1 MGQTTIQYQPL
12 ASLPSG
18 GGLES
23 WVACARAPDG
33 RQYLVVIERIPR
45 VVSDNTQLLNRAY
58 QQTQRAAAL
67 SHRALAQAHDVFEL
81 DDAYYVALELASGED
96 LEFIWRSFVNADE
109 PIPLALTARV
119 IAEAAAALDFARRK
133 TSNSGEPLIH
143 GHLSLRRLRLSYEG
157 KTKVVGHGT
166 FPIHQGVARARGGLG
181 GSNLHYCAPEQF
193 KGGDVDAR
201 TDMFALGVILWE
213 MLTGRR
219 LFERA
224 GPYEVMR
231 AVCEEP
237 VASPSKLAEHVPSRL
252 DTIISRALAKDPSK
266 RYTDYAEFLGALE
279 GILQLPGVADQ
290 SMRLG
295 TLLEERFPQR
305 AERWRDVD
313 QAEKTGDF
321 QQAAAL
327 VAQLDRDSVQAPQP
341 TRRETDDNIT
351 NDTVTDVGSF
361 DSHGGHRPAHLGRAG
376 GEPTRGNGAEP
387 WEETQPRDALG
398 AGPDEPTQVVK
409 WSDSHPHD
417 EDTAI
422 TEAPVMP
429 SEQDETS
436 DTLDRVGPETE
447 ETRDLSASAQKATS
461 ERRDDTTL
469 DQTSSGRRDDT
480 TLDQASSGRRDDT
493 TLDQTSSGRRDDTTL
508 DQARSDESTD
518 PLGNAFQP
526 APSAQAPSHVE
537 PPTAEPPAQTPPD
550 DGGGDEPAE
559 KSLFADF
566 DSLVEPV
573 ETSAPSTGPA
583 APEPSPGPAAPE
595 PSPDAAEPSAHRSP
609 RPSDTDARQATGSE
623 VGQPGPERASGEP
636 ARPSVSLGAG
646 FDELD
651 WSEAFAQFD
660 ETDPDDE
667 PEQLEPAFPIDDVLE
682 PPDRRRYSRDDR
694 ASHSVLE
701 IVRHSQGRTLGV
713 ETLQGFKRFYR
724 DKEAPFKV
732 RLGLKHGKVTLRD
745 DVDGWIRRRNDGD
758 NLRALPDKSESISL
772 KPGDQCE
779 VRRDEV
785 RYRIRVFNPPLPPMR
800 NRPHFTKQTLMV
812 YLVAL
817 LLAGTAHGGALLGVM
832 AVEAIGV
839 QMTVTKEPDQE
850 EVFAEGELTDLEE
863 PEEPDKPEPPTPPK
877 PKPKPKPE
885 PVDPTEKEVKI
896 PNVVKEKLAKRVEE
910 KAEKSSSAASDTQ
923 NVLDALKSPHEGSGE
938 SVKEV
943 VSNVDAVKK
952 PKGSEG
958 GFKVGGTI
966 SKLEGDEVNMAVGG
980 GGDVG
985 KLSGKKVGK
994 EVAQLDE
1001 REKKG
1006 KVRGKVSGVKAL
1018 TKVQGS
1024 LSRSDVY
1031 KTIDKY
1037 QGQILGC
1044 YERRLLDKPSLS
1056 GRVVFTWTVAANGSV
1071 NSARQRSSTVSD
1083 AKVSQCVLKIIR
1095 KMKFPQPE
1103 GGEVEISY
1111 PFMFQQR

>member
-1 MGQTTIQYQPL
+1 MAQPTTIQYQPL

-33 RQYLVVIERIPR
+33 QQYLVVVERIPR
-45 VVSDNTQLLNRAY
+45 VVSDNTQLLNRIF

-67 SHRALAQAHDVFEL
+67 SHRALARAHDVFEL
-81 DDAYYVALELASGED
+81 DDAYYVAVELAPGED
-96 LEFIWRSFVNADE
+96 IEFIWRSFVNSGE

-119 IAEAAAALDFARRK
+119 IAEAAAALDFARRQ
-133 TSNSGEPLIH
+133 TNNSGDPLIH
-143 GHLSLRRLRLSYEG
+143 GHLSPNRLRLSYQG

-166 FPIHQGVARARGGLG
+166 SSVHLGLARARGGLG

-193 KGGDVDAR
+193 RGGEIDAR

-213 MLTGRR
+213 LLTGRR

-237 VASPSKLAEHVPSRL
+237 VADPSKLAEHVPSRL
-252 DTIISRALAKDPSK
+252 DTIIGRALAKQPSK
-266 RYTDYAEFLGALE
+266 RYSDYAEFLGALE

-295 TLLEERFPQR
+295 NLLQERFPQR
-305 AERWRDVD
+305 AERWADV
-313 QAEKTGDF
+313 ARNEEAGDF
-321 QQAAAL
+321 ERAGAL
-327 VAQLDRDSVQAPQP
+327 FAQLDRDAAQAPQAVRP
-341 TRRETDDNIT
+341 QHEDALT

-361 DSHGGHRPAHLGRAG
+361 DSHGGHRPAHLGRG
-376 GEPTRGNGAEP
+376 GASGGTDP
-387 WEETQPRDALG
+387 WEETQPREALS
-398 AGPDEPTQVVK
+398 AGPDDPTQVVK

-417 EDTAI
+417 EDTQI
-422 TEAPVMP
+422 TEAPSLP
-429 SEQDETS
+429 AEDAGLDE
-436 DTLDRVGPETE
+436 TLDRVQPETQ
-447 ETRDLSASAQKATS
+447 ETRDLSASARKATADVGDDTTLDQAATGGHDDTTLDQAS
-461 ERRDDTTL
+461 SARRDDTTL
-469 DQTSSGRRDDT
+469 DQTK
-480 TLDQASSGRRDDT
+480 A
-493 TLDQTSSGRRDDTTL
+493 
-508 DQARSDESTD
+508 DETTD
-518 PLGNAFQP
+518 PLGDAFQP
-526 APSAQAPSHVE
+526 DPSAQPTPPEETADE
-537 PPTAEPPAQTPPD
+537 PAAQTPSADPVKE
-550 DGGGDEPAE
+550 EPAE
-559 KSLFADF
+559 RSLFADF
-566 DSLVEPV
+566 DE
-573 ETSAPSTGPA
+573 PA
-583 APEPSPGPAAPE
+583 APSPEPASGSPEPEPAAPSPQPAAEAEPHASEPSPQPSRTERPA
-595 PSPDAAEPSAHRSP
+595 SGDSKDS
-609 RPSDTDARQATGSE
+609 STGSQ
-623 VGQPGPERASGEP
+623 QPAGEP
-636 ARPSVSLGAG
+636 VRPSVSLGAG

-651 WSEAFAQFD
+651 WRDAFAQFD
-660 ETDPDDE
+660 EDDPDDDPEDSE
-667 PEQLEPAFPIDDVLE
+667 PSFPIDDVLE

-701 IVRHSQGRTLGV
+701 IVRYSQGRTLGV
-713 ETLQGFKRFYR
+713 ETLQGLRRFYR
-724 DKEAPFKV
+724 DKEAPFKA
-732 RLGLKHGKVTLRD
+732 RLGFKNGKVTLRE

-758 NLRALPDKSESISL
+758 NRQALPDKSEAISL

-785 RYRIRVFNPPLPPMR
+785 TYRIRVFNPPLPPMR

-839 QMTVTKEPDQE
+839 QMTVTKEADQE
-850 EVFAEGELTDLEE
+850 EVFAEGELTPPDE
-863 PEEPDKPEPPTPPK
+863 PEEPNKPEPPTPPK

-885 PVDPTEKEVKI
+885 PVDPTEQEVKI

-910 KAEKSSSAASDTQ
+910 KAERSSPAASDTQ
-923 NVLDALKSPHEGSGE
+923 NVLEALKSPHAGSGE

-952 PKGSEG
+952 PKGSDG
-958 GFKVGGTI
+958 GFKIGGTI
-966 SKLEGDEVNMAVGG
+966 SSLEGDEVNMAVGG

-985 KLSGKKVGK
+985 KLSGKRVGK

-1031 KTIDKY
+1031 KTIDKH

-1071 NSARQRSSTVSD
+1071 KSARQRSSTVGD

-1095 KMKFPQPE
+1095 KMKFPKPE